1 MAFRITKKT
10 RILIPM
16 TRIHELKED
25 HGDFFKWLHDFLSI
39 FTNETGLKITSFK
52 RKNCITQGIYFA
64 VEDKHKFLL
73 SKIKYGI

>member
-25 HGDFFKWLHDFLSI
+25 HGDFFKFLSI